1 MSKQA
6 SEKHL
11 EDIQKRI
18 EFTVAEMGKIQK
30 KINDIDHILKHQKNL
45 KLRRN
50 VLDHEL
56 DQLRHPV
63 FT

>member
-56 DQLRHPV
+56 DQLRHPA